1 MAAISSQLVEI
12 RCVDSSFGEV
22 IIPNTV
28 ADLRHCA
35 VLKTFHTVI
44 LSMGVLGEQFRL
56 TA

>member
-22 IIPNTV
+22 IIPNPV
-28 ADLRHCA
+28 VDLRHCA